1 VALALAAVA
10 CGGEDDD
17 PAAGVE
23 ATTTSVPAAVESPT
37 SVESQDGAAST
48 DGETAPEPTDPAS
61 GETAPAGE
69 DESPASESTGDASS
83 GDDSSGGDS
92 SDGDSSGDDSS
103 DGDSTTGSAPPDGAL
118 EPGTAVVEL
127 AGDRFEFVV
136 IQCVRDQPSP
146 LTGDVIEFQLDGVP
160 AATPPELV
168 ERLLGVIEADADVLA
183 EIEPVVEFGPILSVT
198 RLAAGGDLVA
208 VTDLASIEAVSDPD
222 PTTTRFAE
230 IGAGTTGATVSAS
243 TTADGRPM
251 TVAAVCP

>member
-17 PAAGVE
+17 PAAGAE

-83 GDDSSGGDS
+83 GDA
-92 SDGDSSGDDSS
+92 SSGDDSS

>member
-1 VALALAAVA
+1 VAAALALAAVA
-10 CGGEDDD
+10 AACGGDDD
-17 PAAGVE
+17 APGE
-23 ATTTSVPAAVESPT
+23 GSGGSSSSVPAALESAPPSESGGGTESTSAPSTSSESTDSGSTDSGSTDVAPT
-37 SVESQDGAAST
+37 DTGSTDTGSAGGAST
-48 DGETAPEPTDPAS
+48 DGESTDS
-61 GETAPAGE
+61 G
-69 DESPASESTGDASS
+69 STD
-83 GDDSSGGDS
+83 
-92 SDGDSSGDDSS
+92 
-103 DGDSTTGSAPPDGAL
+103 TGSMDTA
-118 EPGTAVVEL
+118 PGTAVVEV

-160 AATPPELV
+160 VATPDELV

-208 VTDLASIEAVSDPD
+208 VTDLATIEAVSDPD

-230 IGAGTTGATVSAS
+230 IGDESTGTTVSAS